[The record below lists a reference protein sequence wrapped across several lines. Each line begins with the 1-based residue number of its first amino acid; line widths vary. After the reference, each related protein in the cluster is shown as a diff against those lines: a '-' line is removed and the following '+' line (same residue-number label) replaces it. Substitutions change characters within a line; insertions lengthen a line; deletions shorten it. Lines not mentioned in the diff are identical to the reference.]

1 MGDLEMSLSSNSN
14 YLLRC
19 AVLAALAAST
29 AQSAVAADESKD
41 TLDDVVVTGYRHS
54 LAEARNIKKD
64 SDIAKDVIV
73 AEDMAKF
80 PELNLAESLQRLPGV
95 QIQREAGEGRRISL
109 RGMGPD
115 YSRVQLN
122 GMEILGNVDSAQ
134 DARGQR
140 SRDRAFDF
148 NIFASELFK
157 RVEVEKTYQAAQKE
171 GGMAGTVGLFTA
183 KPFDYPVGTKGAAS
197 VKLGTNQYTKDTQPR
212 VVGLISQNW
221 DNEFGALLSV
231 AYSKRKTTEQ
241 GHNTYNYTDTN
252 GIADAVAA
260 GLDISALSPE
270 TQAKLLDPNT
280 KIYWPDGNRLSSWNS
295 DQTRLGITAA
305 LQWRPS
311 DRALMTLDVLHGE
324 YKTDR
329 DELHLATRPFDSP
342 GSIIWDLAQPAGSVW
357 GPLFQTNSKINA
369 LTIDSHN
376 YVTYADVTGVT
387 FGSENRRSFNKNTF
401 NQVAL
406 TGEWQLS
413 DTVKI
418 DGHAGYEK
426 SRYATPI
433 DDKLYMR
440 ARGNMIASYLPD
452 GRTANFTYDWNTT
465 DPSNY
470 VMDNFY
476 FRGFW
481 NESQLREGALNLTWD
496 FSKGYKLRTG
506 IAYHRFE
513 QGGMDVFNDGDN
525 NGTTPITRGTS
536 VADIS
541 YVYSNPWGSWLV
553 GDYNKAFDKYGVAHT
568 LDGAYDIE
576 NVSNIIESTVSGFV
590 QMDWDKELFGKRFR
604 GNVGLRGYK
613 TDTRSTGWIQGSNYA
628 YLGTADV
635 SGNYSGVLPALNSV
649 LELTPETLLRFSA
662 TQNLNRPTISSIR
675 AQGYAS
681 LNDAGQIEAS
691 RGDPK
696 LKPFKDTTLD
706 LALEHYFDQEGLVSV
721 GVFHKDIKDLIGG
734 VTKENIPFSET
745 GLPTSLIENL
755 GAGLDPIVKS
765 FSYPINVSETV
776 RVTGAEIAAQT
787 RFTFL
792 PAPFNNLG
800 IVANYTYINAD
811 DWFTGISK
819 NSYNST
825 LFYETKRWGVRGSL
839 SHRSKFYTDRSS
851 DPQSAGTRGY
861 QGSTYIDGAAFLNLS
876 NNVQITL
883 DGINLT
889 NTKEVFF
896 WSQYERMYL
905 ATQSGRTVM
914 AGISYKF

>member
-1 MGDLEMSLSSNSN
+1 M
-14 YLLRC
+14 
-19 AVLAALAAST
+19 AALAASASQRVLAT
-29 AQSAVAADESKD
+29 DSQ
-41 TLDDVVVTGYRHS
+41 LDQLEEVVVTGYRHS
-54 LAEARNIKKD
+54 LIEARNIKKN

-122 GMEILGNVDSAQ
+122 GMEVLGNVDSAQ

-148 NIFASELFK
+148 NIFASELFN

-183 KPFDYPVGTKGAAS
+183 KPFDYPVGMKGAATI
-197 VKLGTNQYTKDTQPR
+197 KLGTNQYTKDTQPR
-212 VVGLISQNW
+212 IVGLISENW
-221 DNEFGALLSV
+221 DNQFGALVSV
-231 AYSKRKTTEQ
+231 AWSKRKTTEQ
-241 GHNTYNYTDTN
+241 GHDTYNYTDTN

-260 GLDISALSPE
+260 GLDISALSAA

-295 DQTRLGITAA
+295 DQTRLGITTA
-305 LQWRPS
+305 LQWKPAEN
-311 DRALMTLDVLHGE
+311 ALLTLDALHGE

-329 DELHLATRPFDSP
+329 DELHLATRPFSSP

-369 LTIDSHN
+369 LTIDAHN
-376 YVTYADVTGVT
+376 YVTYADVSGVT
-387 FGSENRRSFNKNTF
+387 FGSENRRSFNRNTF

-406 TGEWQLS
+406 TGEWRPSEQ
-413 DTVKI
+413 VKI
-418 DGHAGYEK
+418 DGRVGYEQSK
-426 SRYATPI
+426 YETPI

-452 GRTANFTYDWNTT
+452 GQTANFTYGWDTT
-465 DPSNY
+465 NPANY

-481 NESQLREGALNLTWD
+481 NESQLREAALNLTWD
-496 FSKGYKLRTG
+496 FSKGYKLRSG
-506 IAYHRFE
+506 VAFHGFS
-513 QGGMDVFNDGDN
+513 QSGMDVFNDGDN
-525 NGTTPITRGTS
+525 NGTTALTRGTS
-536 VADIS
+536 VTGIS
-541 YVYSNPWGSWLV
+541 TVYTNPWGSWLV
-553 GDYNKAFDKYGVAHT
+553 GDFDKAFAQYGVHHT
-568 LDGAYDIE
+568 LNGAYDIE
-576 NVSNIIESTVSGFV
+576 NVSAISESTVSGFV
-590 QMDWDKELFGKRFR
+590 QLDWDRELMGKRLR
-604 GNVGLRGYK
+604 GNVGLRGYQTK
-613 TDTRSTGWIQGSNYA
+613 TNSTGWIQGNNYA

-635 SGNYSGVLPALNSV
+635 SGQYSGVLPALNSV

-706 LALEHYFDQEGLVSV
+706 LALEHYFGQEGLVSV

-745 GLPTSLIENL
+745 GLPTSLIANL
-755 GAGLDPIVKS
+755 GAGANPIVKS
-765 FSYPINVSETV
+765 FSYPINVSDKV
-776 RVTGAEIAAQT
+776 RVTGAEIVAQT

-800 IVANYTYINAD
+800 MTANYTYIDAD
-811 DWFTGISK
+811 QWFTGISN
-819 NSYNST
+819 NSYNAT
-825 LFYETKRWGVRGSL
+825 LFYDTKRWGLRSSL
-839 SHRSKFYTDRSS
+839 SHRSKFYTERNS

-861 QGSTYIDGAAFLNLS
+861 LGSTYVDAAAFVNLS
-876 NNVQITL
+876 ENLQLTL
-883 DGINLT
+883 DGVNLL
-889 NTKEVFF
+889 NRKEVYF
-896 WSQYERMYL
+896 WSQYQRLYL
-905 ATQSGRTVM
+905 TTQSGRTVM
-914 AGISYKF
+914 AGVSYKF

>member
-1 MGDLEMSLSSNSN
+1 MSSRSSSG
-14 YLLRC
+14 YLIRC
-19 AVLAALAAST
+19 AVLAALAAV
-29 AQSAVAADESKD
+29 APKGAEAADVQAD
-41 TLDDVVVTGYRHS
+41 QLDDVVVTGYRHS
-54 LAEARNIKKD
+54 LVEARNIKKD

-73 AEDMAKF
+73 AEDIAKF

-183 KPFDYPVGTKGAAS
+183 KPFDYSEGMKGAAS
-197 VKLGTNQYTKDTQPR
+197 IKLGTNQYTKDTQPR

-221 DNEFGALLSV
+221 DNQFGALVSV
-231 AYSKRKTTEQ
+231 AWSKRKTTEQ

-260 GLDISALSPE
+260 GLDISALPAD

-305 LQWRPS
+305 LQWKPA
-311 DRALMTLDVLHGE
+311 DNALLTLDVLHGE
-324 YKTDR
+324 FKTDR

-376 YVTYADVTGVT
+376 YVTYADVSGVT

-401 NQVAL
+401 NQFAL
-406 TGEWQLS
+406 SGEWTPTSQL
-413 DTVKI
+413 KI
-418 DGHAGYEK
+418 DGHIGLEK
-426 SRYATPI
+426 SKYETPI

-440 ARGNMIASYLPD
+440 ARGNMIASYPAD
-452 GRTANFTYDWNTT
+452 GQSASFTYGWNTT
-465 DPSNY
+465 DPANY

-481 NESQLREGALNLTWD
+481 NESQLREGAVNLTWD
-496 FSKGYKLRTG
+496 FKTGYKLRSG
-506 IAYHRFE
+506 VAFHRFA
-513 QGGMDVFNDGDN
+513 QGGKDVFNDGDN

-536 VADIS
+536 VADIT
-541 YVYSNPWGSWLV
+541 YVFTNPWGSWLV
-553 GDYNKAFDKYGVAHT
+553 GDYGKALSKYGVNHT
-568 LDGAYDIE
+568 LNGAYDIE
-576 NVSNIIESTVSGFV
+576 NVSDITESTVSGFV
-590 QMDWDKELFGKRFR
+590 QMDWDRELLGKRFR
-604 GNVGLRGYK
+604 GNVGLRGYR
-613 TDTRSTGWIQGSNYA
+613 TETRSTGWIQGNNYA

-635 SGNYSGVLPALNSV
+635 SGNYSGVLPALNTV
-649 LELTPETLLRFSA
+649 LEMTPETLLRFSA

-706 LALEHYFDQEGLVSV
+706 LALEHYFGEEGLVSV

-734 VTKENIPFSET
+734 VTQENIPFSET
-745 GLPTSLIENL
+745 GLPVSLIANL
-755 GAGLDPIVKS
+755 GAGTNPIVKS
-765 FSYPINVSETV
+765 FSYPINVSQTV
-776 RVTGAEIAAQT
+776 GVTGAEFAAQT

-800 IVANYTYINAD
+800 VVANYTYINAD

-825 LFYETKRWGVRGSL
+825 LFYETKRWGLRGSL
-839 SHRSKFYTDRSS
+839 SHRSKFYTERNS

-861 QGSTYIDGAAFLNLS
+861 LGSTYIDAAAFLNLS

-883 DGINLT
+883 DGVNLA
-889 NTKEVFF
+889 NRKEVYF
-896 WSQYERMYL
+896 WSQYQRMYL
-905 ATQSGRTVM
+905 ETQSGRTVM
-914 AGISYKF
+914 AGVSYKF

>member
-1 MGDLEMSLSSNSN
+1 MSSTSTSE
-14 YLLRC
+14 YLIRC
-19 AVLAALAAST
+19 AVMAVLAASASQRAAAT
-29 AQSAVAADESKD
+29 DAPVD
-41 TLDDVVVTGYRHS
+41 TLEDVVVTGYRHS

-122 GMEILGNVDSAQ
+122 GMEVLGNVDSAQ

-183 KPFDYPVGTKGAAS
+183 KPFDYAEGMKGATS
-197 VKLGTNQYTKDTQPR
+197 FKLGTNQFTKDTQPR
-212 VVGLISQNW
+212 LVGLISQNW
-221 DNEFGALLSV
+221 GNQFGALVSV
-231 AYSKRKTTEQ
+231 AWSKRKTTEQ

-260 GLDISALSPE
+260 GLDISALPE
-270 TQAKLLDPNT
+270 ATQAKLLDPST
-280 KIYWPDGNRLSSWNS
+280 RIYWPDGNRLSSWNS

-305 LQWRPS
+305 IQWRPA
-311 DRALMTLDVLHGE
+311 DNALLTLDMLHGE
-324 YKTDR
+324 FKTDR
-329 DELHLATRPFDSP
+329 DELHLATRPIDGP
-342 GSIIWDLAQPAGSVW
+342 GSIIWDLAQPSGSAW

-369 LTIDSHN
+369 LTIDANN
-376 YVTYADVTGVT
+376 YVTAANVTGVT

-401 NQVAL
+401 NQAAL
-406 TGEWQLS
+406 TGEWHPAS
-413 DTVKI
+413 DLTI
-418 DGHAGYEK
+418 DGHVGYEK
-426 SRYATPI
+426 SRYETPI

-440 ARGNMIASYLPD
+440 ARGNMVATYSPD
-452 GRTANFTYDWNTT
+452 GQNATFAYGWNTT
-465 DPSNY
+465 DPANY

-481 NESQLREGALNLTWD
+481 NESQLREGALNLTWQ

-506 IAYHRFE
+506 IAYHRFS
-513 QGGMDVFNDGDN
+513 QGGKDVFNDGDN
-525 NGTTPITRGTS
+525 NGTTAITRGTS

-541 YVYSNPWGSWLV
+541 SVFTNPWGSWLV
-553 GDYNKAFDKYGVAHT
+553 GDFGKAFTKYGVEHT
-568 LDGAYDIE
+568 LNGAYDIE
-576 NVSNIIESTVSGFV
+576 NVSDITESTVSGFV
-590 QMDWDKELFGKRFR
+590 QLDWDRELMGKRFR

-613 TDTRSTGWIQGSNYA
+613 TDTRSTGWIQGNNYA

-635 SGNYSGVLPALNSV
+635 SGSYSGVLPALNTV

-675 AQGYAS
+675 AQGSAG

-691 RGDPK
+691 RGDPN

-706 LALEHYFDQEGLVSV
+706 LALEHYFGQEGLVSV

-734 VTKENIPFSET
+734 VTLENIPFSQT
-745 GLPTSLIENL
+745 GLPASLISNL
-755 GAGLDPIVKS
+755 GVGTNPTVRS
-765 FSYPINVSETV
+765 FSYPINVSQTV
-776 RVTGAEIAAQT
+776 RVTGAEIAAQM
-787 RFTFL
+787 RFSFL

-800 IVANYTYINAD
+800 VVANYTYIDAD
-811 DWFTGISK
+811 EWFTGVSK

-825 LFYETKRWGVRGSL
+825 LFYETKRWGLRGSL
-839 SHRSKFYTDRSS
+839 SHRSKFYTERNS

-861 QGSTYIDGAAFLNLS
+861 LGSTYIDAAAFYNVNENL
-876 NNVQITL
+876 QLTL
-883 DGINLT
+883 DGVNLT
-889 NTKEVFF
+889 NRKEVYF
-896 WSQYERMYL
+896 WSQYQRLYL
-905 ATQSGRTVM
+905 TSQSGRTLM
-914 AGISYKF
+914 AGVSYKF